1 MPQKTNL
8 NINPYYDDF
17 DKDKDFYRV
26 LFKPGYP
33 IQARELTTLQSI
45 LQNQI
50 ESFGSHVF
58 KEGSMVIPGGITFDD
73 NYNSVKLN
81 IDHLGIDINIY
92 ANNLVGKKLRGQ
104 TSGVVAVVDKW
115 LDVSESEGITNPTLF
130 VRYLDADD
138 TGEVVPFS
146 DGEVLITEEG
156 FTYGNTTVNAEET
169 VASLIDENATAVG
182 TAVGIADGVYFIR
195 GTFVDVSKHKIVLDP
210 YSANSSYRVGLTIL
224 EEIVTA
230 KDDNSLYDNARGYS
244 NYAAPGADRLK
255 ISLSLS
261 KKLLTDFDDKSFV
274 ELVRIDEGKIKK
286 LQDKSSYNLIRD
298 YFAKR
303 TFEESGDYAVDR
315 FNVEVNESLNNGLS
329 NGGVYSANQ
338 STDQGNTPSED
349 LVTVKVSPGRAYV
362 KGYDIDSVS
371 TTNID
376 VQKPRDRKSVSS
388 ALIPF
393 EFGTVIKVN
402 NVQGTPVFGVNN
414 NSNIV
419 RLQNQRRNSSSTSAT
434 GTEIGKA
441 RVYSFSLSN
450 ASYSNASSEW
460 DLYLFD
466 IQTYTKITLNETV
479 TNTQVPTSSYIRGV
493 SSGAS
498 GYVETAPGGGSI
510 LNLIQTSGTFIEGE
524 QILINETTEVSR
536 SIKVVQIFG
545 IEDIKSIYQDS
556 DSIDANMSLD
566 FIADSAL
573 QKKTAK
579 NFGIAD
585 IIRITS
591 AGNVTSPGKNFVGI
605 KSDTII
611 RYQRPGFSD
620 ETFNR
625 VVSVNSDNS
634 MTVAAV
640 ENISGVC
647 TGGLP
652 TVDIDTTFTISAPS
666 AKDAGGLFAPI
677 QSENV
682 ASVSL
687 SGSNLLVSSQI
698 KQQTTSPTGS
708 LSINVSSTGI
718 TSAFFETF
726 DPERYSIFYS
736 DGTIEDLSS
745 DQVSL
750 GSNGQTITF
759 TGLTP
764 SQSSNVTVN
773 TTVKKNSIT
782 NKTKNFTR
790 STKVNIDKTV
800 SGVSTAISGLTEG
813 SFYGT
818 RVQDREICLNFPDVV
833 EVLAVYESLDTST
846 PTLDSIE
853 FPSGLSLNTSSIL
866 GERVVGSTSG
876 AIAQVVTRSS
886 ATKVEIVYL
895 NTNKFVVGEVATFS
909 ESNIISNVQTVNNG
923 NYQEVTSKYI
933 LDKGVR
939 DQFYDYARIVRST
952 NYIPSHKL
960 MVIFNH
966 YTIPSNDAG
975 NLYTVNSY
983 TEERY
988 KSDIPLMS
996 DGRRATD
1003 TLDFRPR
1010 VAQFTSTT
1018 LSPFD
1023 FASRTFA
1030 TAGINPTLVVAPNE
1044 SSLIGYDFYL
1054 PRVDKVV
1061 LNKEG
1066 AFSVIQGVSAENP
1079 KAPANSDDAMEIA
1092 IISLPAYLYDP
1103 SNVAITAVDNRR
1115 YTMRDIGKIEDRVEN
1130 LENVTSLSLLEL
1142 NTQTLQVR
1150 DFDGL
1155 DRFKS
1160 GFFVDDFRDNQRMD
1174 RLQTSASIDTA
1185 TNELITPIVFHSL
1198 SPQPSLDPSI
1208 NLETANFSD
1217 DLTLLDPNV
1226 QKTGDIITLKYSE
1239 KSWINQ
1245 PLATRVENVNPFN
1258 VIEFNGNI
1266 ELSPRTDSWTRT
1278 INIDVLPT
1286 PPAPAPEPEPEP
1298 AFPLFGGFFGNR
1310 ANNNAPA
1317 PAPEPA
1323 FPLFGGFF
1331 RNRGNNN
1338 APAPAPAV
1346 VRAGLLAG
1354 VGFFNNAPWGANLVG
1369 NLVATRT
1376 ILTTTTDT
1384 HIRSRNVMFKA
1395 IGLRP
1400 LARHYHFFDSTSGLD
1415 IVPKL
1420 VEISMTSGVF
1430 QVGETVR
1437 GYVGGTNLFTCRVV
1451 RPNHKTGP
1459 GSNPTSVFT
1468 LNPYNKS
1475 ITLPTSYSSSSTVLN
1490 IDVEALQE
1498 EVLGK
1503 FSGYITTGMVLLG
1516 ETSGAQASVT
1526 NIRLVADTF
1535 GDIYGSMFFRD
1546 PLSSPPPPLRFTT
1559 GTKTF
1564 KLTSSSTNE
1573 VQLQGS
1579 TLISSAET
1587 NYNTTGT
1594 VNTFETI
1601 FEVQRRDPLAQ
1612 SFTVDE
1618 TGAFITGV
1626 DVFFANKDEN
1636 EKIFIELRTVEL
1648 GIPTNNLVTEY
1659 SRVTLDPSEIITSTD
1674 ASVATNIKFPSPVYL
1689 ESNTEYAVVLLSP
1702 YSDLYEVWIAR
1713 MGEKTVNTSTLP
1725 DAESVIATKQYIGG
1739 SLFKSQNGTVWTANQ
1754 FEDLKFKLYKAEFTT
1769 NPGTA
1774 YFYNPSLGTRDTNL
1788 GILNE
1793 NPIKTL
1799 PRKLKVGITTT
1810 TTMDSILKIG
1820 KKVSDSTSASA
1831 ISGYIEKIGGQL
1843 DTTFTNRVGA
1853 GYSDGTFTDVSFYSI
1868 TGNGSG
1874 ATGTVTFSSG
1884 VVSGNPTI
1892 TLAGNGYVVGDIL
1905 GITTSNVVK
1914 GKNAQISVS
1923 SLSGTDTLFLT
1934 NVQGEAFTEG
1944 QDLVVYS
1951 DTNTAVAYA
1960 NTDIRSSDIIS
1971 NLYDGRVI
1979 EVTHPNHGM
1988 HADNNVVIL
1997 ADLAPDTIPTTLNA
2011 DLGISD
2017 ATISVA
2023 NTSLFATF
2031 EGISTSRG
2039 YLKVNNEII
2048 YYNSITAGSGG
2059 AGTLGIG
2066 TRGIDGSL
2074 TRSHSISDKVYP
2086 YELNGISLTRINTQH
2101 NLPSDTTLK
2110 NNRDFDTYHLQISR
2124 GSRTSGD
2131 NQLSFTD
2138 ENTVGGSG
2146 ASATKNIQF
2155 NRVDPQFSVLTPG
2168 DTTSISA
2175 QVRTVSATSA
2185 GGSEVSFTDQGYEN
2199 VELNNVNELNTSRM
2213 VASEINETTRLTS
2226 LPKNKSFTLAL
2237 SMSSGDPNL
2246 SPAINVPTA
2255 SVVFGRNRLN
2265 NPVSDYA
2272 YDGRVNLVQEDPHT
2286 AVYATSIVRL
2296 QQPATSLKVL
2306 ISSYRHSSAD
2316 FRVLYQLFRVDS
2328 NGVEQAYE
2336 LFPGYDN
2343 LTDTNG
2349 DGYGDKVIDS
2359 TLNNGRSDAF
2369 VRSSNDG
2376 EFLEYQFSADE
2387 LEQFNAFRIKIV
2399 MSGTNEARSPRFKDL
2414 RTIALA

>member
-17 DKDKDFYRV
+17 DKDDNFYRV

-50 ESFGSHVF
+50 ESFGSHIF
-58 KEGSMVIPGGITFDD
+58 KEGSMVIPGGVTFDD

-81 IDHLGIDINIY
+81 ADHLGIDVNIY
-92 ANNLVGKKLRGQ
+92 ASNLVGKKLRGQ
-104 TSGVVAVVDKW
+104 TSGVVATVDKW
-115 LDVSESEGITNPTLF
+115 LDVSESEGITNLTLF
-130 VRYLDADD
+130 VRYLDANDA
-138 TGEVVPFS
+138 GEVVPFS

-156 FTYGNTTVNAEET
+156 FTYGNTTVNAGET
-169 VASLIDENATAVG
+169 VASLVDEDATAVG
-182 TAVGIADGVYFIR
+182 TAVGIANGVYFIR
-195 GTFVDVSKHKIVLDP
+195 GTFVDVSKDKIVLDA
-210 YSANSSYRVGLTIL
+210 YRADSSYRVGLTIL
-224 EEIVTA
+224 EEIITA
-230 KDDNSLYDNARGYS
+230 KDDNSLYDNAKGYS

-255 ISLSLS
+255 ISLTLS
-261 KKLLTDFDDKSFV
+261 KKLLTDYDDKTFV
-274 ELVRIDEGKIKK
+274 ELIRIENGEIKK
-286 LQDKSSYNLIRD
+286 LQNKSSYNLIRD

-303 TFEESGDYAVDR
+303 TFEESGDYAVDE
-315 FNVEVNESLNNGLS
+315 FSVEVNESLNDGLS
-329 NGGVYSANQ
+329 NGGVYSAGQ

-362 KGYDIDSVS
+362 KGYDIETVS
-371 TTNID
+371 TTNLD
-376 VQKPRDRKSVSS
+376 VEKPRDKKTISS
-388 ALIPF
+388 SLVPF
-393 EFGTVIKVN
+393 EFGTLVRVN
-402 NVQGTPVFGVNN
+402 NVQGTPVLGVNN
-414 NSNIV
+414 NDNIV
-419 RLQNQRRNSSSTSAT
+419 RLQNQRRGSSSTAAT

-441 RVYSFSLSN
+441 RVYSFSLTD
-450 ASYSNASSEW
+450 ASYSNDASEW

-466 IQTYTKITLNETV
+466 IQTYTKITLNQSV
-479 TNTQVPTSSYIRGV
+479 TSAQVPASSYIRGV

-498 GYVETAPGGGSI
+498 GYVETAPAGSTT

-524 QILINETTEVSR
+524 QILINETSEVSR
-536 SIKVVQIFG
+536 SIRVVQTFG
-545 IEDIKSIYQDS
+545 IEDVKSIYQNS
-556 DSIDANMSLD
+556 DSIDSDMSLD
-566 FIADSAL
+566 FIADSVL
-573 QKKTAK
+573 QRKLPK

-585 IIRITS
+585 TIRITS
-591 AGNVTSPGKNFVGI
+591 AGNVTCPGKNFVGI

-625 VVSVNSDNS
+625 VVSVNPDNS

-652 TVDIDTTFTISAPS
+652 GSNTDVTFSIGAPLVE
-666 AKDAGGLFAPI
+666 DNGGLFAPLEE
-677 QSENV
+677 ENI

-687 SGSNLLVSSQI
+687 AGSNLLVSSQL
-698 KQQTTSPTGS
+698 KQQTTSFDGS
-708 LSINVSSTGI
+708 LTINVSSTGI
-718 TSAFFETF
+718 SSAFFETF
-726 DPERYSIFYS
+726 DAERYGVFYS
-736 DGTIEDLSS
+736 DGTIEDLTS

-759 TGLTP
+759 TGLTA

-790 STKVNIDKTV
+790 SEKVNITRTV

-818 RVQDREICLNFPDVV
+818 RVQDKEICLNFPDVV
-833 EVLAVYESLDTST
+833 EVLAVYESYDTSA

-853 FPSGLSLNTSSIL
+853 FPAGLALNTNSVL

-895 NTNKFVVGEVATFS
+895 SSNKFVVGEVATFG
-909 ESNIISNVQTVNNG
+909 ESNIISTVQAVNEG
-923 NYQEVTSKYI
+923 NYQEVTSKYT

-939 DQFYDYARIVRST
+939 DQFYDYSRIVRGSD
-952 NYIPSHKL
+952 NYIPSHRL
-960 MVIFNH
+960 MIIFNR
-966 YTIPSNDAG
+966 YSIPSNDVG

-988 KSDIPLMS
+988 AKDIPLMS

-1010 VAQFTSTT
+1010 VGQFTSTT
-1018 LSPFD
+1018 LSPFE

-1044 SSLIGYDFYL
+1044 SSLVGYDFYL

-1066 AFSVIQGVSAENP
+1066 AFNLIKGASAENP
-1079 KAPANSDDAMEIA
+1079 KAPSNSDDAMEIA
-1092 IISLPAYLYDP
+1092 TISLPAYLYDP
-1103 SNVAITAVDNRR
+1103 SDAVITVVDNRR

-1130 LENVTSLSLLEL
+1130 LETVTSLSLLEL
-1142 NTQTLQVR
+1142 STQTLQVR
-1150 DFDGL
+1150 DVDGL

-1160 GFFVDDFRDNQRMD
+1160 GFFVDDFRDNQRSD
-1174 RLQTSASIDTA
+1174 RAQTSADIDTA
-1185 TNELITPIVFHSL
+1185 VDELITPIDFHSL
-1198 SPQPSLDPSI
+1198 SPQPALDPSI
-1208 NLETANFSD
+1208 NLDTANFSE
-1217 DLTLLDPNV
+1217 DLALLDSNV
-1226 QKTGDIITLKYSE
+1226 QKTGDLITLKYSE
-1239 KSWINQ
+1239 KSWIEQ

-1258 VIEFNGNI
+1258 VIEFNGAI
-1266 ELSPRTDSWTRT
+1266 ELSPKTDSWTRT
-1278 INIDVLPT
+1278 IVRD
-1286 PPAPAPEPEPEP
+1286 
-1298 AFPLFGGFFGNR
+1298 GGQR
-1310 ANNNAPA
+1310 TV
-1317 PAPEPA
+1317 
-1323 FPLFGGFF
+1323 GGS
-1331 RNRGNNN
+1331 G
-1338 APAPAPAV
+1338 
-1346 VRAGLLAG
+1346 G
-1354 VGFFNNAPWGANLVG
+1354 
-1369 NLVATRT
+1369 ATRVVGT
-1376 ILTTTTDT
+1376 RTVLASSRPDP
-1384 HIRSRNVMFKA
+1384 HIRSRNVLFKA

-1420 VEISMTSGVF
+1420 VEITMTSGVF

-1437 GYVGGTNLFTCRVV
+1437 GFVGGTNLFTCRVV

-1459 GSNPTSVFT
+1459 GGNPTTTFS

-1475 ITLPTSYSSSSTVLN
+1475 ITLPTSYSASSTVLN

-1503 FSGYITTGMVLLG
+1503 FSGYLTTGMVLLG
-1516 ETSGAQASVT
+1516 ETSGAQASVS

-1535 GDIYGSMFFRD
+1535 GDIYGSMFFRN
-1546 PLSSPPPPLRFTT
+1546 PLASPPPPLRFTT

-1564 KLTSSSTNE
+1564 RLTSSATNE
-1573 VQLQGS
+1573 EQLPGS

-1587 NYNTTGT
+1587 NYTTTGRI
-1594 VNTFETI
+1594 NI
-1601 FEVQRRDPLAQ
+1601 FERVTEVERYDPLAQ

-1618 TGAFITGV
+1618 TGAFMTGV
-1626 DVFFANKDEN
+1626 DVFFANKDES
-1636 EKIFIELRTVEL
+1636 EKLFVELRTVEL
-1648 GIPTNNLVTEY
+1648 GIPTKNLVTEY
-1659 SRVTLDPSEIITSTD
+1659 SRVTLDPSDITTSRD
-1674 ASVATNIKFPSPVYL
+1674 ASVATKIEFPSPVYL
-1689 ESNTEYAVVLLSP
+1689 EADTEYALVLLSP

-1725 DAESVIATKQYIGG
+1725 DAESVIATKQYVGG
-1739 SLFKSQNGTVWTANQ
+1739 SLFKSQNGTIWTANQ

-1769 NPGTA
+1769 NPGVA
-1774 YFYNPSLGTRDTNL
+1774 YFYNPSLGTRDTNV
-1788 GILNE
+1788 GQLNE
-1793 NPIKTL
+1793 NSIKTL

-1810 TTMDSILKIG
+1810 SVMDTILEIG
-1820 KKVSDSTSASA
+1820 RKVSDSTSASA
-1831 ISGYIEKIGGQL
+1831 ISGYIEQVGGQL

-1868 TGNGSG
+1868 TGNGTG
-1874 ATGTVTFSSG
+1874 ATGIVTFSSG
-1884 VVSGNPTI
+1884 VVSGNPAI

-1905 GITTSNVVK
+1905 GITTSDVAK
-1914 GKNAQISVS
+1914 GKNAQISVN

-1934 NVQGEAFTEG
+1934 NVQGEEFTEG

-1960 NTDIRSSDIIS
+1960 NTDIRSSDVIS

-1979 EVTHPNHGM
+1979 EVTQPNHGM

-1997 ADLAPDTIPTTLNA
+1997 ADLAPDTIPTTLDA
-2011 DLGISD
+2011 ELGISD
-2017 ATISVA
+2017 TTISVA

-2031 EGISTSRG
+2031 EGISTSQG

-2048 YYNSITAGSGG
+2048 FYNAITAGSGG

-2066 TRGIDGSL
+2066 TRGIDSSL
-2074 TRSHSISDKVYP
+2074 TRKHNISDKVYP
-2086 YELNGISLTRINTQH
+2086 YELNGISLTRINAQH
-2101 NLPSDTTLK
+2101 NLPSDTALK
-2110 NNRDFDTYHLQISR
+2110 NKRDFDTYHLQISR

-2138 ENTVGGSG
+2138 ENMVGGSG

-2155 NRVDPQFSVLTPG
+2155 NRVDPQLSVLTPG
-2168 DTTSISA
+2168 ETTSISA
-2175 QVRTVSATSA
+2175 QIRTVSATSA

-2199 VELNNVNELNTSRM
+2199 VELNNVNELTTSRM
-2213 VASEINETTRLTS
+2213 VASQINETTRLTS
-2226 LPKNKSFTLAL
+2226 LPKNKSFTLGLTMNTA
-2237 SMSSGDPNL
+2237 DKNL
-2246 SPAINVPTA
+2246 SPAVNVSTA

-2272 YDGRVNLVQEDPHT
+2272 YDGRVNLVQEDPHS

-2306 ISSYRHSSAD
+2306 VSSYRHSSAD
-2316 FRVLYQLFRVDS
+2316 FRVLYQLFRADS

-2349 DGYGDKVIDS
+2349 DGYGDSVVDA
-2359 TLNNGRSDAF
+2359 TLNNGRADAF

-2399 MSGTNEARSPRFKDL
+2399 MSGTNEARAPRFKDL